1 MRRRGKDKTTELE
14 ASALVADVTSPE
26 QDSTDSTV
34 DWHSLSEQ
42 ITSADHDV
50 VWGNLSVSDEPMP
63 SRKERFAKPKK
74 SKKQHEPKDQAK
86 DQKKAHQPASQMQ
99 EAVIEPMEVVEE
111 LVAPT
116 PVWREPE
123 PAIVIPIPEP
133 DELPMPEPEEV
144 PMLEADESII
154 PDDTAAFIEEVS
166 VTHSEDVVEN
176 EASPLPLI
184 PVKQP
189 KALKQKKPKSIK
201 LTANKVRGQLPIG
214 IALEGNTLIFSEIQ
228 RIKNGFRAR
237 RLVIKELAD
246 IKFPIEEG
254 KADAFTEVLRE
265 VVQQERWKRRKVVVS
280 APAEYVMLRH
290 ITVPPMAKKVL
301 HVAITAEVENNVS
314 FPFEHPKYDYVILED
329 SCIAEPGED
338 NLNVIV
344 VAAPSLDL
352 ERYVNCMR
360 QAGLVPIRLEPG
372 MLGMQRMVVTSG
384 EVIAKKQLY
393 VVLHLRYNGAE
404 LGFFEG
410 ENLLFMRHME
420 QKPADYPRQSF
431 AFYAPDNEPETVPQA
446 EGQAPHQSTLP
457 GITEEFDVSSY
468 AADLG
473 YEIDRSLNFVHYN
486 LIKNDT
492 TVPLL
497 YLISAMLEIDPI
509 VTALQDR
516 LEQEVRVIESQL
528 LFERPEREANP
539 DATPWTVESARFAA
553 TALGMSLP
561 EVSG

>member
-1 MRRRGKDKTTELE
+1 MAADGGTSVRRRGKDKSADFE
-14 ASALVADVTSPE
+14 ASALVADATSPE

-34 DWHSLSEQ
+34 NWHSLSEQ
-42 ITSADHDV
+42 TSADHDV

-74 SKKQHEPKDQAK
+74 SKKQHEPKDQAT
-86 DQKKAHQPASQMQ
+86 AHQPAPLVPEEVS
-99 EAVIEPMEVVEE
+99 EPMEAVEE
-111 LVAPT
+111 LATPT
-116 PVWREPE
+116 PVWHTPE
-123 PAIVIPIPEP
+123 PVIAVPMSEP
-133 DELPMPEPEEV
+133 DELPIP
-144 PMLEADESII
+144 EADEPIMLDVS
-154 PDDTAAFIEEVS
+154 ASFVEEVS
-166 VTHSEDVVEN
+166 VTRNEDVLAN
-176 EASPLPLI
+176 EALPSSPI
-184 PVKQP
+184 PEKQP
-189 KALKQKKPKSIK
+189 KAPKQKLSKQQKLKPIK

-246 IKFPIEEG
+246 MKFPIEEG

-301 HVAITAEVENNVS
+301 QVAITAEVENNVS

-384 EVIAKKQLY
+384 EVIEKKQLY

-431 AFYAPDNEPETVPQA
+431 AFYAPDDEPETVPQA
-446 EGQAPHQSTLP
+446 EGQVPHQSTLP
-457 GITEEFDVSSY
+457 GVTEEFDVSSY

-497 YLISAMLEIDPI
+497 YLISAMLEVDPI

-528 LFERPEREANP
+528 LFERPEREASP